1 MESEA
6 RVTKRRDNL
15 IKIIL
20 YFLLFSSCFFSIG
33 LFTWLPICSEYL
45 NIFLGNSIYFYTI
58 ISPIPAFAFVALIVK
73 LANSLKFAKW
83 KTLLLMLGLNVF
95 GMAPALFASNFG
107 ARLII
112 ITVLSSIG
120 IFLAFVVSNLL
131 WKFLKGKSELYFQI
145 LCVALSIPFIFS
157 AYFSGLT
164 IQKRALATFF
174 HSKVKVSEYVI
185 SDKFVFPYW
194 QSARA
199 EILKRCDFRDFSKEL
214 DSVRK
219 CRFEKTKDG
228 KKELSFALGY
238 WSAVFSFGIEGA
250 QDIEES
256 NLYFNNSGFLL
267 PCGKSGEK
275 EFISANFKS
284 TSDGRWSASA
294 KIYVYRGGKI
304 IKKYQLSGDELIK
317 KVAAAEARIDE
328 IRAMWRANSQ
338 KRK

>member
-1 MESEA
+1 MIIKDFTDNDLYKFTTMNAIQKKFPDAEVVYRFVNRGETDFPSGFAEALQAEVEEMRGLTLTDEAERFMRRKCYYFDSVFFDLLKGYRFDPSEV
-6 RVTKRRDNL
+6 R
-15 IKIIL
+15 IL
-20 YFLLFSSCFFSIG
+20 QNGGSLELEIRG
-33 LFTWLPICSEYL
+33 LWY
-45 NIFLGNSIYFYTI
+45 
-58 ISPIPAFAFVALIVK
+58 
-73 LANSLKFAKW
+73 
-83 KTLLLMLGLNVF
+83 
-95 GMAPALFASNFG
+95 
-107 ARLII
+107 R
-112 ITVLSSIG
+112 TVLWEVPLMAMI
-120 IFLAFVVSNLL
+120 
-131 WKFLKGKSELYFQI
+131 SELYFQI

-157 AYFSGLT
+157 AYLSGLT

-238 WSAVFSFGIEGA
+238 WGAVFSFGIEGA

-284 TSDGRWSASA
+284 TSDGGWSASA

-304 IKKYQLSGDELIK
+304 IKNYQSSGDELIK
-317 KVAAAEARIDE
+317 KVAAAEAHIDE

-338 KRK
+338 RRK